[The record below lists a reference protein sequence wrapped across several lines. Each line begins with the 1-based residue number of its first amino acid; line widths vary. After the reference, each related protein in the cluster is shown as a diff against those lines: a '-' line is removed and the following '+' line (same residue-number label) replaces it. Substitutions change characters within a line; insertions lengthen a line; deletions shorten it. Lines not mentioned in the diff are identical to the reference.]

1 MENILS
7 LQNVTKSYKNFTL
20 DNLSFHVPRGMIFGM
35 IGENGAGKTT
45 TIQSILDIIK
55 TDSGKIE
62 IFGKDH
68 CKDAKE
74 IKQKLGVVM
83 DGLNQNPFLK
93 CSDLDKIMKKIYVN
107 WDSQCFFSY
116 LEKFKLPRD
125 KKIKELSKGMN
136 VKLNFAAALS
146 YHPQLLLLDEAT
158 SGLDPVMRDDIL
170 EILQEFVTDEQN
182 SVLMSTHITSDLDKI
197 ADYILFL
204 HQGKLLFV
212 KSRDAIE
219 SYGVLHCTE
228 DFFRA
233 LPPEDYDAF
242 LKEEF
247 SYKVLVPDRYAM
259 KTHFD
264 GLLLDR
270 ATIEDIMLFYVKGV
284 RTCQD

>member
-93 CSDLDKIMKKIYVN
+93 CSDLDKIMKKY
-107 WDSQCFFSY
+107 
-116 LEKFKLPRD
+116 
-125 KKIKELSKGMN
+125 
-136 VKLNFAAALS
+136 
-146 YHPQLLLLDEAT
+146 T
-158 SGLDPVMRDDIL
+158 
-170 EILQEFVTDEQN
+170 
-182 SVLMSTHITSDLDKI
+182 
-197 ADYILFL
+197 
-204 HQGKLLFV
+204 
-212 KSRDAIE
+212 
-219 SYGVLHCTE
+219 
-228 DFFRA
+228 
-233 LPPEDYDAF
+233 
-242 LKEEF
+242 
-247 SYKVLVPDRYAM
+247 
-259 KTHFD
+259 
-264 GLLLDR
+264 
-270 ATIEDIMLFYVKGV
+270 
-284 RTCQD
+284 